1 MEKTLLENRNNCPT
15 WLVNTGV
22 TDLYVSNIY
31 GYLNA
36 WTPSKMNDGSI
47 SSGMFIHEAKEKD
60 ADFEAFIADC
70 LKIVNTCPECGNY
83 CPISEQMLVGFA
95 NRACP
100 ECYPKLKAEI
110 EKPGWTM

>member
-1 MEKTLLENRNNCPT
+1 MEKTLVEQGT
-15 WLVNTGV
+15 WVVNTPEV
-22 TDLYVSNIY
+22 DLYVADIY
-31 GYLNA
+31 GTLYAYTVTYLR
-36 WTPSKMNDGSI
+36 PSNKAY
-47 SSGMFIHEAKEKD
+47 SGMFIHKASEKD

-70 LKIVNTCPECGNY
+70 LKVVNICPECGNY
-83 CPISEQMLVGFA
+83 CHIKEQMHVGFA